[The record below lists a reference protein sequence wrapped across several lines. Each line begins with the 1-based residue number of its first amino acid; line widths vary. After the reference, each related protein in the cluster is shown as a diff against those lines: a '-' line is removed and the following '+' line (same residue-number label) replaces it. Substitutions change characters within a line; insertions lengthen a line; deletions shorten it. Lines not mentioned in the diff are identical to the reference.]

1 MACAT
6 AEDSLAF
13 VAAALSSLTDKEIV
27 TKNEYHYRQQQ
38 ARVGLVTGY
47 IFSGEINVIREI
59 EQSYANMYKLV
70 SLPKLKKT
78 IEPYCYEIHEEDAI
92 YHDQSVLNYYS
103 DPEDCTLGSYGDSTP
118 KKMRIFNRRKTAILK
133 IKAEK
138 TQKAPTN
145 ESIPFATKV
154 NTQSGVKYIPTKHT
168 VSEEIILAAKKVST
182 AEKPVD
188 QANVQTTRKPK
199 NQLLNAL
206 LDYFQDFSK
215 IEQIETTKELL
226 YKNKRISTEN
236 TTENVQ
242 SVKQQ
247 DEEINKEALKL
258 NSIQLFILSSIS
270 GKIIWWKNNLPMPSK
285 RNSIHQLKEHI
296 QEKLGIKVDDQC
308 LYFKGII
315 LEDTET
321 IENSKI
327 TDNATVTLFHRVQ
340 GGSKPIPLYSLGS
353 TYLDSNW
360 DYDFTNMSDDG
371 KVYMRGGYQYYR
383 PYGWKRIAIK
393 VKGMYE
399 DDIWLGG
406 TGIRTEQS
414 IGEWAVTYHGTSNK
428 WFNKICKE
436 GLKPGARD
444 KYGIGVY
451 STPDIKVAEEDYA
464 KEFKY
469 KGEMYKGVFQNRV
482 NPRGMHIDNDD
493 YHWLCEDPKNIRPY
507 GLCIK
512 KNN

>member
-47 IFSGEINVIREI
+47 VFSGEINVIREI
-59 EQSYANMYKLV
+59 EQSYANMYKL
-70 SLPKLKKT
+70 T
-78 IEPYCYEIHEEDAI
+78 IKPYCYEIHEEDAI

-118 KKMRIFNRRKTAILK
+118 KKMRIFNRRKTALLK
-133 IKAEK
+133 MKAEK
-138 TQKAPTN
+138 TPKAPTN
-145 ESIPFATKV
+145 EPIQFATKV
-154 NTQSGVKYIPTKHT
+154 NAQSWIYILIKYI
-168 VSEEIILAAKKVST
+168 VYGEITAAKKVST

-215 IEQIETTKELL
+215 IEQIKTTKELL

-236 TTENVQ
+236 TTETV
-242 SVKQQ
+242 QQ

-270 GKIIWWKNNLPMPSK
+270 GKIICLRMPSK

-308 LYFKGII
+308 LYFQGII

-327 TDNATVTLFHRVQ
+327 TDNATVTLFHRLR
-340 GGSKPIPLYSLGS
+340 GGTNLILLYSLDS
-353 TYLDSNW
+353 KYLDPTW
-360 DYDFTNMSDDG
+360 DYDFTNITDG
-371 KVYMRGGYQYYR
+371 NNKFKRGGYPYYR
-383 PYGWKRIAIK
+383 PCGWKRIAIK
-393 VKGMYE
+393 VIGKYKN
-399 DDIWLGG
+399 DIWLGQ
-406 TGIRTEQS
+406 TGDS
-414 IGEWAVTYHGTSNK
+414 SKGEWAVTYHGTK
-428 WFNKICKE
+428 FNFFNNIADEGYKIGK
-436 GLKPGARD
+436 GAA
-444 KYGIGVY
+444 YGRGVY
-451 STPDIKVAEEDYA
+451 SSPYINEAEKYA
-464 KEFKY
+464 SSFNY
-469 KGEMYKGVFQNRV
+469 KGINYIAVFQNRV
-482 NPRGMHIDNDD
+482 NPNGVNIKKDGKYWVCPD
-493 YHWLCEDPKNIRPY
+493 EKNIRPY
-507 GLCIK
+507 GLCVK
-512 KNN
+512 KK

>member
-59 EQSYANMYKLV
+59 EQSYANMYKL
-70 SLPKLKKT
+70 T
-78 IEPYCYEIHEEDAI
+78 IKPYCYEIHEEDAI
-92 YHDQSVLNYYS
+92 YHDQSAQNYYS

-138 TQKAPTN
+138 TQKVPTN

-242 SVKQQ
+242 TENVQQ
-247 DEEINKEALKL
+247 DKEINKEALKL

-270 GKIIWWKNNLPMPSK
+270 GKIICLRMPSK
-285 RNSIHQLKEHI
+285 RNSIHQLKEQI

-308 LYFKGII
+308 LYFQGII
-315 LEDTET
+315 LEDMET

-327 TDNATVTLFHRVQ
+327 TDNATVTLFHRLR
-340 GGSKPIPLYSLGS
+340 GGSKPIPLYSLDS
-353 TYLDSNW
+353 KYLDPTW
-360 DYDFTNMSDDG
+360 DYDFTNLTDG
-371 KVYMRGGYQYYR
+371 NNKFKRGGYPYYR
-383 PYGWKRIAIK
+383 PCGWKRIAIK
-393 VKGMYE
+393 VLGKYE
-399 DDIWLGG
+399 NDIWLGH
-406 TGIRTEQS
+406 TGDS
-414 IGEWAVTYHGTSNK
+414 SKGEWAVTYHGTK
-428 WFNKICKE
+428 FNVFNNIADEGYKIGNGE
-436 GLKPGARD
+436 A
-444 KYGIGVY
+444 YGRGVY
-451 STPDIKVAEEDYA
+451 SSPYFNEAAKYA
-464 KEFKY
+464 SSFNYEGINY
-469 KGEMYKGVFQNRV
+469 IAVFQNRV
-482 NPRGMHIDNDD
+482 NPNGVNIKKDGKYWVCPDKDD
-493 YHWLCEDPKNIRPY
+493 IRPY
-507 GLCIK
+507 GLCVK
-512 KNN
+512 KK